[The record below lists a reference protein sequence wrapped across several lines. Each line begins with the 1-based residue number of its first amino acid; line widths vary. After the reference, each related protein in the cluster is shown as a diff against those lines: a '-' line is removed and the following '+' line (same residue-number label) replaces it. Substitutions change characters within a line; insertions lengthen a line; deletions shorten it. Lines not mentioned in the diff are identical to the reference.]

1 MFLVSDLDY
10 YNDGM
15 YGVIVSRVVLVGII
29 IRRVVEKIWMIVS
42 NVYVSVKKINVVFFL
57 IIV

>member
-15 YGVIVSRVVLVGII
+15 YGFIVLRVVLVGII

>member
-1 MFLVSDLDY
+1 MDWCWIFDCCVFLVSDLDY

-42 NVYVSVKKINVVFFL
+42 NVYVSV
-57 IIV
+57 

>member
-15 YGVIVSRVVLVGII
+15 YGVIVLRVVLVGII

-42 NVYVSVKKINVVFFL
+42 NVYVSV
-57 IIV
+57 

>member
-1 MFLVSDLDY
+1 MRFLFSDLDY

-15 YGVIVSRVVLVGII
+15 YGFIVSRVVLVGII

-42 NVYVSVKKINVVFFL
+42 NVYVSV
-57 IIV
+57 